1 MARFGEVNSSGSNF
15 DKAIFEGRKYFGCF
29 GGYRNE
35 FADSYLWEGFGCIED
50 KINWREYKF
59 NFEVYQKKRSQKSN
73 NYISLIDALFNFSDA
88 TEVSPYNLFITPKI
102 REDITDIILKKAIEI
117 CEKRRDILD
126 AVNIEGLTLSD
137 LVNQHIFGGF
147 RTCANGHLYILI
159 DGKFRI

>member
-1 MARFGEVNSSGSNF
+1 MARFGEVNSSGNF

-35 FADSYLWEGFGCIED
+35 FVDSYLWEGFGCIED

-73 NYISLIDALFNFSDA
+73 NYISLIDAIFHFSDVI
-88 TEVSPYNLFITPKI
+88 EVSPYNLFITPGI
-102 REDITDIILKKAIEI
+102 RKDINDIILKKTAKI
-117 CEKRRDILD
+117 CENRKDILD
-126 AVNIEGLTLSD
+126 VVNIEGLRLSD

-147 RTCANGHLYILI
+147 RTDANGHLYILI
-159 DGKFRI
+159 DERFRI